1 MTEHHKL
8 NVSPLLDGESFP
20 PHSIPS
26 IEQLQDDQ
34 GWTLLGT
41 LPSAADISTPIRVN
55 GDEFILA
62 TTLEHSRV
70 EEQQYAGIWRYSVS
84 NNDWKWI
91 VKYDKDKI
99 GGLSSVNITFNPNTY
114 NVFIYSFASRLI
126 VINLLSGKHTIHEND
141 KLNFRHT
148 YHRSWS
154 VNKLNHVP
162 LMVYADGFV
171 HFIGNSTL
179 DNVSNDVEHIIWDC
193 LTHEVN
199 VVHTFKKENLEMIG
213 WKLVYLSN
221 KKQLILFGEES
232 KEIYV
237 CTINIF
243 TNYNT
248 NTNTSNKCINNM
260 FEWSKKEIK
269 MPKMLSHFQCIAT
282 ENEKYLIIL
291 YGLDKNNWYSKDIFI
306 LNLDTMQVIK
316 SNASVPTSIA
326 SKGYYWNPIAV
337 SVDKGQDKNKMDLL
351 ISGLLK
357 KWNININISMNWYLT
372 GPMIPIDVVSIISK
386 MYPKEYI
393 HTLRSS
399 KLRVKDTYHFEISLT
414 DILKQA
420 TPHTL
425 TDKNKK
431 RNTSTSVAVPA
442 VVSPLPAVN
451 NSNSVQTTPAPV
463 NVKNSNVL
471 GVDSNLSQKSNLNRC
486 VVM

>member
-1 MTEHHKL
+1 MTQHHGL
-8 NVSPLLDGESFP
+8 NVSPLPDGESFP
-20 PHSIPS
+20 SHSVPS
-26 IEQLQDDQ
+26 EQLQDDQ

-41 LPSAADISTPIRVN
+41 LPSAADISNPIRVN

-62 TTLEHSRV
+62 TTLEQLRV
-70 EEQQYAGIWRYSVS
+70 EQQQYAGIWRYSVS

-114 NVFIYSFASRLI
+114 NVFIYSFTSRLI
-126 VINLLSGKHTIHEND
+126 VINLLSGKHTIHESD
-141 KLNFRHT
+141 KLDFR
-148 YHRSWS
+148 
-154 VNKLNHVP
+154 HVP
-162 LMVYADGFV
+162 LIVYADGFV

-179 DNVSNDVEHIIWDC
+179 DNVSNVVEHIIWDC
-193 LTHEVN
+193 LTHELN
-199 VVHTFKKENLEMIG
+199 VVHTFKKENLQLIG
-213 WKLVYLSN
+213 WKLVYLEN
-221 KKQLILFGEES
+221 KKQLILFGEAS
-232 KEIYV
+232 KEMYV
-237 CTINIF
+237 CNINIF
-243 TNYNT
+243 TNT
-248 NTNTSNKCINNM
+248 NNINNNKCINNM

-451 NSNSVQTTPAPV
+451 NSNSVQTTPASV

-471 GVDSNLSQKSNLNRC
+471 GVDSNLSQKPNLNRC